1 MCFDEGRDR
10 AFADQHCI
18 TLSYQICY
26 QLIAMHNVDK
36 DFNRIVIDSLG
47 KDGKSISALTKDL
60 EDRGIRQHRLI
71 VTGYLRALT
80 DMNILRERE
89 VPPSKIYQ
97 PFKALPD
104 SIYES
109 VGKACRKIDPDA
121 DELILYTLSRLFKRP
136 VFDTE
141 LKLAG
146 VNRPIGNSASDNE
159 TKECKRIMA
168 RAGNVVTSSNAV
180 HPSREFPDRM
190 TEVLMEMVLD
200 IKDCRHVVMETRQ
213 TKLSFE

>member
-1 MCFDEGRDR
+1 
-10 AFADQHCI
+10 
-18 TLSYQICY
+18 
-26 QLIAMHNVDK
+26 MHNVEK
-36 DFNRIVIDSLG
+36 DFNRIIIESLG

-60 EDRGIRQHRLI
+60 ESRGIKQHRLI

-80 DMNILRERE
+80 DMNVLKERE

-97 PFKALPD
+97 PFKPLPD

-109 VGKACRKIDPDA
+109 VGRACRKVDPDA

-146 VNRPIGNSASDNE
+146 VNRPIGNPASDTE
-159 TKECKRIMA
+159 SKECKRIMA
-168 RAGNVVTSSNAV
+168 RAGNVLTGGSLV
-180 HPSREFPDRM
+180 HPTRDFSDRII
-190 TEVLMEMVLD
+190 EVLTEMVID
-200 IKDCRHVVMETRQ
+200 IKDCRHAVMETKQ
-213 TKLSFE
+213 TKLNFD